1 MFKPTVFALLVA
13 GLTAGCSLAP
23 NYSRPSLPVTDQ
35 WPEGAKPAGQRQV
48 VNLDWQA
55 LFPDQR
61 LQAVIQLALDNN
73 RDLRIAVARVEEAR
87 AQWGVQKADR
97 LPSLDVSLGRTASL
111 TPSALSST
119 GRDFHTNRYDGNL
132 NLLSFELDF
141 WGRVANL
148 SEAAKASYLS
158 TDEARRTVRL
168 GLIADVAN
176 AYLTL
181 KEMEERLALSKETVR
196 TREEMRHLV
205 DLRRQ
210 VGIAGDLD
218 YLQAEGALETV
229 KADLAALERQRVQA
243 ANALTLLVGA
253 PLPVNLPAGRS
264 LVDQGIEPDLAAGVP
279 SDVLLRRPDVRGAE
293 QRLIGSN
300 ANIGA
305 ARAAFLPKIVL
316 TGAFGSASPALSG
329 LFKAGTE
336 SWSYTP
342 ILREP
347 LFDWGR
353 TSGNVDVAQ
362 ARKVQAVA
370 DYEKTLQSAFREVAD
385 LLVARDTLIE
395 QLRAQQATDKAQ
407 SERLRLTEARFKSG
421 IASSLELLDAQRDS
435 YTAQQNVVAVRRQL
449 LATVAQLYK
458 GLGGGEAQGE

>member
-1 MFKPTVFALLVA
+1 L
-13 GLTAGCSLAP
+13 
-23 NYSRPSLPVTDQ
+23 
-35 WPEGAKPAGQRQV
+35 
-48 VNLDWQA
+48 
-55 LFPDQR
+55 
-61 LQAVIQLALDNN
+61 
-73 RDLRIAVARVEEAR
+73 
-87 AQWGVQKADR
+87 GV
-97 LPSLDVSLGRTASL
+97 SIGRTASL
-111 TPSALSST
+111 TPSALSTT
-119 GRDFHTNRYDGNL
+119 GRDFHVNRYDGDL
-132 NLLSFELDF
+132 TLLSFELDF

-148 SEAAKASYLS
+148 SESARASYLS
-158 TDEARRTVRL
+158 TEEARRTVRL
-168 GLIADVAN
+168 GLIADTAN

-181 KEMEERLALSKETVR
+181 KEMEERLALTKETVR
-196 TREEMRHLV
+196 TRADMLKLIS
-205 DLRRQ
+205 LRRD

-218 YLQAEGALETV
+218 YLQAQGALETA
-229 KADLAALERQRVQA
+229 KADMAALERQRVQA
-243 ANALTLLVGA
+243 SNALTLLVGA
-253 PLPVNLPAGRS
+253 SLPANLPEGHS
-264 LVDQGIEPDLAAGVP
+264 LADQGIEPDLSAGLP
-279 SDVLLRRPDVRGAE
+279 SEVLLRRPDVRGAE

-336 SWSYTP
+336 AWSYTP
-342 ILREP
+342 AMTMP

-395 QLRAQQATDKAQ
+395 QLRAQQATEKAQ
-407 SERLRLTEARFKSG
+407 TERLRLVEARYKAG
-421 IASSLELLDAQRDS
+421 IASNLELLDAQRDS

-449 LATVAQLYK
+449 LATAAQLYK
-458 GLGGGEAQGE
+458 GLGGGETQGE